1 MEKNN
6 SIEKMIEQ
14 NIMPVAVVSGMP
26 YKTQMNAIKYPK
38 RGEVYTM
45 PSKTVPDLSMSV
57 KELIYRYTHGL
68 SLGQGKV
75 PVYDS
80 ESEIE
85 MPSNWEKLD
94 ISERRDWLAEK
105 TAEYEEIQDRL
116 RRKNAELLEQQRQE
130 EVDKAVER
138 KLKAIREIKNPDRF
152 QAEMFDQEQP
162 K

>member
-1 MEKNN
+1 MEKN
-6 SIEKMIEQ
+6 SIEKMISE

-26 YKTQMNAIKYPK
+26 YKTQFNAIKYPV
-38 RGEVYTM
+38 RGEVNNL

-68 SLGQGKV
+68 SLGEGKT

-80 ESEIE
+80 ESEIQ
-85 MPSNWEKLD
+85 MPPDWDKLD
-94 ISERRDWLAEK
+94 ISEKREWLSEK

-116 RRKNAELLEQQRQE
+116 RRQNAELLEKQRQK
-130 EVDKAVER
+130 EVDEAVER
-138 KLKAIREIKNPDRF
+138 KLKAIREIKNPERY
-152 QAEMFDQEQP
+152 QSEMFNDEQP